1 MVKRQNRTPSN
12 YNSNSNT
19 FGNYFY
25 MGFGVGLGFIVVQLI
40 FSFIAI
46 ALFISGFI
54 LLKREQAKKE
64 KGEPVNN
71 SLEIFAYVLMGIA
84 AIFAI
89 FLILPMLGELGGEDF
104 NF

>member
-12 YNSNSNT
+12 YNSNT

-25 MGFGVGLGFIVVQLI
+25 MGFGVGLGFIVVQII

-54 LLKREQAKKE
+54 LLKREQKKKE

-71 SLEIFAYVLMGIA
+71 GLKIFAYVLMGLA
-84 AIFAI
+84 VVFAI
-89 FLILPMLGELGGEDF
+89 FLIIPMLSELGGEDF
-104 NF
+104 DF